1 MKKVAVIGATGFVGT
16 QVVNELSNRGYEVE
30 AIVRDASKVQQNEKV
45 KAKSIDV
52 NNVDELAEALKE
64 NDAVI
69 SAFNAGW
76 KNPNLYDD
84 FLNGSVNIEKAV
96 EKSGVKRFIT
106 VGGAGSLYIDGK
118 QLVDGPDFPAE
129 IKPGATAARDYLNK
143 IKEKTKKNIDRSIQD
158 VLNKR
163 NEWNQ
168 RYGAYITPLPT
179 STITGR
185 FYSEYPLKPLINLNQ
200 TTLEFISANEMLK
213 NNSIGPHSSGNSAA
227 TWAIGQWCWQIS

>member
-16 QVVNELSNRGYEVE
+16 QVVKELSNRGYQVE
-30 AIVRDASKVQQNEKV
+30 AIVRDASKVEQNEKIT
-45 KAKSIDV
+45 AKSVDV
-52 NNVDELAEALKE
+52 NKTDELSEALKG

-76 KNPNLYDD
+76 TNPNLYDD

-96 EKSGVKRFIT
+96 EQSGVKRFIT

-143 IKEKTKKNIDRSIQD
+143 IKENETLDWTFFSPAIEMHQGTAGVRTGKYRTGLESPVFDENGRSVLSVED
-158 VLNKR
+158 VAVVLVDELEQNNHIR
-163 NEWNQ
+163 E
-168 RYGAYITPLPT
+168 RFTAAY
-179 STITGR
+179 
-185 FYSEYPLKPLINLNQ
+185 
-200 TTLEFISANEMLK
+200 
-213 NNSIGPHSSGNSAA
+213 
-227 TWAIGQWCWQIS
+227 